1 MMFTRGPQCECE
13 LGHMPS
19 TEATEAMVRRRRA
32 ELLASGHRPGLVK
45 MGMEW
50 AVNSA
55 NGMEQYFKDG
65 GPPPGVNL
73 FEQLLPKYLEEAE
86 QWIKAFEEG

>member
-1 MMFTRGPQCECE
+1 
-13 LGHMPS
+13 
-19 TEATEAMVRRRRA
+19 MVHQRRDQ
-32 ELLASGHRPGLVK
+32 LLASGHRPGLVK

-55 NGMEQYFKDG
+55 SGMEQFFKDG

-73 FEQLLPKYLEEAE
+73 FEQLLPKYLEQVER
-86 QWIKAFEEG
+86 WIKVFEEG

>member
-1 MMFTRGPQCECE
+1 
-13 LGHMPS
+13 MPS
-19 TEATEAMVRRRRA
+19 TPETQELVRRRRDQ
-32 ELLASGHRPGLVK
+32 LLARGHRPGLVK
-45 MGMEW
+45 MSMEW

-55 NGMEQYFKDG
+55 TGMEQYFEDG

-86 QWIKAFEEG
+86 QWIKAFEES